1 MAIDTNM
8 DIGALLKGL
17 FSKKDPKEGEGAKG
31 PSSPH
36 TKTAMVIVLVLAAIG
51 LYIYFIYLP
60 TQAELKIKNEKIS
73 QIESLKYEIDTLT
86 SSIEV
91 AEKELDLAQQEYAR
105 RTNLFHTDK
114 ELEDLYGQISL
125 LAMSNKLTITKIEK
139 GIERPIF
146 TGNPCAANNGIG
158 NMGEELGAMD
168 DSEYGNEDEYIDEE
182 ATQSEK
188 VGYYQFVVNL
198 EILGN
203 YNRFTDFRNG
213 LAQLEKIIN
222 IDQESIVVIRVDSED
237 SQARAGDVKVTSVIA
252 TYRLPKNEE
261 EKCADPD
268 QQFEEEEF

>member
-8 DIGALLKGL
+8 DVGALLKGL
-17 FSKKDPKEGEGAKG
+17 FSKKDPKEGEGAKSA
-31 PSSPH
+31 PSPH

-60 TQAELKIKNEKIS
+60 TQADLKIKNEKIS
-73 QIESLKYEIDTLT
+73 QIESLKYEIEELT
-86 SSIEV
+86 NNIEV
-91 AEKELDLAQQEYAR
+91 AEKELDLAQKEYAR

-125 LAMSNKLTITKIEK
+125 LAMQNQLIITKIEK

-146 TGNPCAANNGIG
+146 TGNSCAANNDIS
-158 NMGEELGAMD
+158 NMDELGAMD
-168 DSEYGNEDEYIDEE
+168 ESEYGDESEYIDEE
-182 ATQSEK
+182 ATKLEK

-261 EKCADPD
+261 EKCADPN

>member
-8 DIGALLKGL
+8 DVGALLKGL
-17 FSKKDPKEGEGAKG
+17 FSKKDPKEGEGAKSA
-31 PSSPH
+31 PSPH

-51 LYIYFIYLP
+51 LYIYFVYLP

-73 QIESLKYEIDTLT
+73 QIESLRYEIEELT
-86 SSIEV
+86 NNIEV
-91 AEKELDLAQQEYAR
+91 AEKELNIAQKEYER

-139 GIERPIF
+139 GIERPVF
-146 TGNPCAANNGIG
+146 TGNSCAANNDIS
-158 NMGEELGAMD
+158 NMDELGNMD
-168 DSEYGNEDEYIDEE
+168 DSEYVDENEYIDEE
-182 ATQSEK
+182 AIQLEK

-222 IDQESIVVIRVDSED
+222 IDKEAIVVLRVDSED
-237 SQARAGDVKVTSVIA
+237 SAAKAGDVKVTSVIA

-261 EKCADPD
+261 EKCANPD